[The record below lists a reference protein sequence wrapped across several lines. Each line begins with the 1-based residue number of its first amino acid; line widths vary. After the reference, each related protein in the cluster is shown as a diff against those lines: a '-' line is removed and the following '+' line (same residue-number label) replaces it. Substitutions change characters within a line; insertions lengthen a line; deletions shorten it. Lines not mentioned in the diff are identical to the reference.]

1 MKQCIIYKLVCT
13 INGKPYIGFTR
24 QTLANRW
31 HGHLS
36 ESRRG
41 ISNRILS
48 NAIRKYGS
56 KAFSKESLYC
66 STDEYHTLNVMEE
79 HFIRQY
85 NSHFKDGYGYNM
97 TYGGE
102 GKNSGPKSKPRSPE
116 HCEKLRQSHLGKHLS
131 PEHKAKLSAAGRN
144 RIHSPETIA
153 KMKQVTRSED
163 FKQARRAFRPT
174 LTQIS
179 QRVAN
184 RTSRTWTIQKPDGT
198 QIQTQHLKQ
207 TCKDNGVKYIALWA
221 AHKQNRGI
229 NRGSTKGWKLI

>member
-13 INGKPYIGFTR
+13 VNGKPYIGFTR
-24 QTLANRW
+24 QTLENRW

-36 ESRRG
+36 ESRKG

-56 KAFSKESLYC
+56 KAFSKEILYC
-66 STDEYHTLNVMEE
+66 STDEHHTLNVMEG

-102 GKNSGPKSKPRSPE
+102 GKNSGLKHTKRSPE
-116 HCEKLRQSHLGKHLS
+116 HCEAIRQAHLGKKLT
-131 PEHKAKLSAAGRN
+131 EAHKTKIAAAGRN
-144 RIHSPETIA
+144 RKHTQETII
-153 KMKQVTRSED
+153 KMKQVTRSEE

-174 LTQIS
+174 AEQIA
-179 QRVAN
+179 QRVAR
-184 RTSRTWTIQKPDGT
+184 RTSRTWTLQKPDGT
-198 QIQTQHLKQ
+198 QIHTQHLKQ
-207 TCKDNGVKYIALWA
+207 TCRENGVKYIALWA

-229 NRGSTKGWKLI
+229 NRGLTKG